1 MDNALKED
9 ILRQGK
15 HLIEK
20 LSKRDIGP
28 DDKDAKEGLI
38 KNLAVFHE
46 SLLELD
52 LSQTVPEENTALR
65 QNVTATLLSKESLI
79 DITKSSLDGLIEDN
93 GTDITNKNLPLFL
106 EHFKKVFSDLE
117 LGLTKT
123 DYLDNKHNFY
133 LEFACG
139 DFSDSQDRVT
149 ISSTRNN
156 ATKLAALKFK
166 VNKYQGDSEK
176 GQEGFDRL
184 MALKDAI
191 VEVERMLLH
200 MDPKTYLAERQA
212 MQSGHLKHTKFPV
225 ELESDF
231 SKSFRTFNTS
241 IDSDTDDEVTISHNS
256 RVSTRHDESVN
267 FEDLKFSVGKFQG
280 DCEVGSEGFRR
291 LVLMKEMIEQ
301 SEKLIAV
308 NFPNEYEVYKA
319 KDPIEDSNEIGLA

>member
-9 ILRQGK
+9 VLRQGNY
-15 HLIEK
+15 LIEK

-28 DDKDAKEGLI
+28 DDKEAKEGLI
-38 KNLAVFHE
+38 KNLDVFHQ

-65 QNVTATLLSKESLI
+65 QNVTATLMSKETLI
-79 DITKSSLDGLIEDN
+79 DVTKSSLDGLIEDN

-106 EHFKKVFSDLE
+106 EYFKKVFNDLE

-123 DYLDNKHNFY
+123 DYLDDKHNFY

-149 ISSTRNN
+149 ISSTRN
-156 ATKLAALKFK
+156 KEVELGALKFK
-166 VNKYQGDSEK
+166 INKYQGDSEK

-191 VEVERMLLH
+191 IEVERMLLH
-200 MDPKTYLAERQA
+200 MDPKVYIAERQA
-212 MQSGHLKHTKFPV
+212 MQSGHLKHTKLPV

-241 IDSDTDDEVTISHNS
+241 IESDAGDEVTISHNS
-256 RVSTRHDESVN
+256 RIMTRDDESVN
-267 FEDLKFSVGKFQG
+267 FEDLRFCVGKFQG

-291 LVLMKEMIEQ
+291 LVLMKEMIKQ
-301 SEKLIAV
+301 SEKLVAI
-308 NFPNEYEVYKA
+308 NFPQEYEIYKA
-319 KDPIEDSNEIGLA
+319 KDNIDDDHSIGLA